1 MLIPVLWIIIFF
13 FAKDE
18 VFRLDYGDV
27 YIFFW
32 IAIPIGMF
40 IFITF
45 TERKIKELVLLY
57 FVSAIMQ
64 MVGVFIQIVLHYNF
78 ISGDPETPAV
88 GLLIILLTAIL
99 NLILSLI
106 GIGIKGLI
114 LRFKKN

>member
-13 FAKDE
+13 ISNVVWD
-18 VFRLDYGDV
+18 LDSGIIC
-27 YIFFW
+27 IFLW
-32 IAIPIGMF
+32 IALPIIMF
-40 IFITF
+40 IFNTF
-45 TERKIKELVLLY
+45 SEPQLKRLALLY
-57 FVSAIMQ
+57 LISSLAQIL
-64 MVGVFIQIVLHYNF
+64 GIFIDVALYYNF
-78 ISGDPETPAV
+78 ICGDPETPAV